1 MNPTDLI
8 KYIDYTSLNF
18 NDDENKIEQFTQDA
32 LEFDIA
38 PASVCVYAE
47 YATKLV
53 SNLSKSNVKSCVVAC
68 GFPTGKMTKAQ
79 KISEITNLVAIGVD
93 EIDIVLPYDAQRN
106 PHRYQ
111 IEISEIK
118 ALMPE
123 TSLKV
128 IIESGSLTMKEIENA
143 CDISLVGGADF
154 IKTSTGKN
162 GIGAT
167 EDAVRVISNKIK
179 EHYIRTNKY
188 VGVKVSGGIRTVE
201 QAKLFKDIVKNVLG
215 EDWMNPLYFRI
226 GASSLIKN
234 IFS

>member
-1 MNPTDLI
+1 
-8 KYIDYTSLNF
+8 
-18 NDDENKIEQFTQDA
+18 
-32 LEFDIA
+32 
-38 PASVCVYAE
+38 
-47 YATKLV
+47 
-53 SNLSKSNVKSCVVAC
+53 
-68 GFPTGKMTKAQ
+68 
-79 KISEITNLVAIGVD
+79 
-93 EIDIVLPYDAQRN
+93 
-106 PHRYQ
+106 
-111 IEISEIK
+111 
-118 ALMPE
+118 
-123 TSLKV
+123 
-128 IIESGSLTMKEIENA
+128 MKEIEIA

-201 QAKLFKDIVKNVLG
+201 QAKLFKGIVKNVLG